1 MAMQQSL
8 MDAFLE
14 PKKLVKIGGGDENK
28 GVEKGEVVINANA
41 VKEYGGG
48 DWETGAKEL
57 NMLNHFYPRSDMPH
71 EMYVEAGPD
80 VESPVGF
87 QYGGINIGGMQ
98 PSGVDLEGYP
108 SLNQVY
114 NIYGSKPSEDFE
126 NQFQPYDPTKEKNL
140 WQSFWGKLTSSFTG
154 AQSQHSQA
162 ASEARSFG
170 GSFAG
175 AGGRSTEA
183 LTGERRGILGEF
195 VNKVQ
200 GEMMPALTSD
210 ISNMRQN
217 WADEQ
222 FDVLSGLETTEGA
235 LTDID
240 SGGDGFTPIPFPNDP
255 GQGDQH
261 YNGQQWFSYENNTWV
276 PHKGYDP
283 EDSGGGY
290 EGGGGP

>member
-8 MDAFLE
+8 MDTFLE

-71 EMYVEAGPD
+71 EMYVEADPD

-87 QYGGINIGGMQ
+87 QYGGINIGG
-98 PSGVDLEGYP
+98 DLEGYP
-108 SLNQVY
+108 SLSKIY
-114 NIYGSKPSEDFE
+114 NMYGSEPSEDFT
-126 NQFQPYDPTKEKNL
+126 NQFRQYDPSKEKNL
-140 WQSFWGKLTSSFTG
+140 WQSFWGQLTSAFSG
-154 AQSQHSQA
+154 SQNQYGQEA
-162 ASEARSFG
+162 AEARSFG

-175 AGGRSTEA
+175 AGGRTTDA
-183 LTGERRGILGEF
+183 LAGERRGILGEF

-210 ISNMRQN
+210 ITNIRQS

-222 FDVLSGLETTEGA
+222 FDTLADLEQTSGA
-235 LTDID
+235 LQDIEP
-240 SGGDGFTPIPFPNDP
+240 SVFTPIPFPTNP
-255 GQGDQH
+255 THGDQH
-261 YNGQQWFSYENNTWV
+261 YNGEVWYTYDNGSWLVN
-276 PHKGYDP
+276 KGLDP
-283 EDSGGGY
+283 EDG
-290 EGGGGP
+290 EGGGENPGGEP

>member
-8 MDAFLE
+8 MDTFLE
-14 PKKLVKIGGGDENK
+14 PKKLVKIGGGDEEK

-41 VKEYGGG
+41 VREYGGG

-57 NMLNHFYPRSDMPH
+57 NMLNHFYPRSNMPH

-87 QYGGINIGGMQ
+87 QYGGINIGG
-98 PSGVDLEGYP
+98 DLEGYP
-108 SLNQVY
+108 SLTKVY
-114 NIYGSKPSEDFE
+114 NMYGSQPTEDFE
-126 NQFQPYDPTKEKNL
+126 NQFQPYDKTKEQNL
-140 WQSFWGKLTSSFTG
+140 WQSFWGKLTSTFTG

-175 AGGRSTEA
+175 AGGRTTEA

-210 ISNMRQN
+210 ITNVRQS

-222 FDVLSGLETTEGA
+222 FDVLSGLETTSGA
-235 LTDID
+235 LESIEE
-240 SGGDGFTPIPFPNDP
+240 SVFTPLPFPTQP
-255 GQGDQH
+255 THGDQH
-261 YNGQQWFSYENNTWV
+261 YNGQVWYTYQNGSWIVN
-276 PHKGYDP
+276 KGSDP
-283 EDSGGGY
+283 EDSGG
-290 EGGGGP
+290 EGGGGGRGGP